1 MKWETLLE
9 REELPVWGKQIN
21 KLESSSTL
29 FNWWIQISR
38 WDYASYFPSTVDFTD
53 YSADIHRGKK
63 KQQTTS
69 YSFGVQ
75 SILTSL
81 RRGIKFLKE

>member
-1 MKWETLLE
+1 MHLISQVQLTLPITL
-9 REELPVWGKQIN
+9 QIFIG
-21 KLESSSTL
+21 E
-29 FNWWIQISR
+29 
-38 WDYASYFPSTVDFTD
+38 
-53 YSADIHRGKK
+53 KK
-63 KQQTTS
+63 NQQTTS